1 MFSSNFKSPRH
12 TEALCIVR
20 GQDCGDSNQGKLEI
34 APWVSL
40 QLLRGWWRPRN
51 FHGPHMHSHGV
62 HLPGDHLQSKGTTH
76 YLSLLTWRKE
86 DIEAQFQSHNSCQVV
101 WKKKVKVLITQFS
114 SVAQSCSILCNP
126 MDSSPP
132 GSSCTWGSPRKNTGV
147 VCHFLL
153 QGTLPTKGSNLG
165 LLHCRFFAVWSIR
178 EVRLCESKKKKYK
191 QTWHLLPR
199 GNEPRKDQEVK
210 CPFLK
215 LSGVALGSLEWGTW
229 VREKAPGGEHGNP
242 LQHSC
247 LENPTN

>member
-1 MFSSNFKSPRH
+1 M
-12 TEALCIVR
+12 VR

-34 APWVSL
+34 DPWVSL

-51 FHGPHMHSHGV
+51 FDGPHMHSHGV

-86 DIEAQFQSHNSCQVV
+86 DTETQFQSHDSCQVV

-132 GSSCTWGSPRKNTGV
+132 DSSCPWGSPRKNTGV

-153 QGTLPTKGSNLG
+153 QGTLPTKGSNPG
-165 LLHCRFFAVWSIR
+165 LRHCRFFAVWSSR
-178 EVRLCESKKKKYK
+178 EVRLCKLKKKKKYK

-210 CPFLK
+210 CPFL
-215 LSGVALGSLEWGTW
+215 SYLG
-229 VREKAPGGEHGNP
+229 
-242 LQHSC
+242 
-247 LENPTN
+247 